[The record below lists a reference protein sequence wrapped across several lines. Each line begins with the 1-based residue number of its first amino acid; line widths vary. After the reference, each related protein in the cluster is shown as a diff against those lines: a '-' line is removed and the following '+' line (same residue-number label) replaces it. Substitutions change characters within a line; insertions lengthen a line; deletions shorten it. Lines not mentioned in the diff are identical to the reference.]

1 MSLTREEK
9 SKLRSTIFSHLDGIG
24 VAPTATVLHK
34 RGVLD
39 YVLKNERAEL
49 KELAATFKANEG
61 YLNVALRI
69 LCSQGWL
76 MQTISVDEKTVAY
89 SLTDKGRT
97 AIPQVQVY
105 REAVDFIPFAI
116 KMEDFI
122 HNGFD
127 DGAFFCLSNLFQN
140 HCKNWELN
148 FSKKA
153 KEREVQEQMLRHIE
167 GLIVG
172 PLIVSLGI
180 QGLFHKYFSIAPFEA
195 EEFTEHHEQLKAI
208 VDFFTYLGWFA
219 KKGSVYNF
227 TPAGLFFAR
236 RASAYGVTVSY
247 MPMFM
252 RLEDIMFGN
261 PNIFWERPAH
271 SPEIHVNR
279 AMNVWGSGGAHA
291 NYFKKVDEIIV
302 DIFNRPIQRQP
313 RGIIDVGCGN
323 GALLEHIFD
332 IIWTKTG
339 RGKMLDEYPLFIV
352 GADFN
357 EAALTATRH
366 TLNAADIW
374 AKVIWGDIG
383 DPAFLAGEMKE
394 KYEIDLG
401 DLLCVRSFLDHN
413 RIFREPEVV
422 PPPGSTST
430 GAFCFRGRRLPNSH
444 VEQNLAE
451 HFERWA
457 PYVGKFGLLV
467 IELHSIAPVLA
478 AANIGKTAVTA
489 YDATHG
495 YSDQYIL
502 ELKNFLQAAEKA
514 GLVPVPQFQT
524 RYPDSDLAT
533 VSINLLKA
541 KEYQ

>member
-1 MSLTREEK
+1 MSLTKKEK
-9 SKLRSTIFSHLDGIG
+9 SKFRGTIFNHLDGIG
-24 VAPTATVLHK
+24 VAPTATVLQK

-39 YVLKNERAEL
+39 FLLEKERAEL
-49 KELAATFKANEG
+49 PEITATFKANEG

-76 MQTISVDEKTVAY
+76 TQAISEDEKTVVF
-89 SLTDKGRT
+89 SLTDKGRM
-97 AIPQVQVY
+97 AIPHVHLY

-127 DGAFFCLSNLFQN
+127 DGSFYCLSNLFQK
-140 HCKNWELN
+140 HCNNWGLA
-148 FSKKA
+148 FSENEDEKV
-153 KEREVQEQMLRHIE
+153 VQDQMLRHIE

-208 VDFFTYLGWFA
+208 VDFFTHLGWFV

-227 TPAGLFFAR
+227 TSSGLFFAR

-252 RLEDIMFGN
+252 RLEEIMFGN

-279 AMNVWGSGGAHA
+279 AMNVWGSGGAHSS
-291 NYFKKVDEIIV
+291 YFKKVDEIIV
-302 DIFNRPIQRQP
+302 DIFNKPIHRQP
-313 RGIIDVGCGN
+313 RGIADIGCGN
-323 GALLEHIFD
+323 GALLEHVFEV
-332 IIWTKTG
+332 IWSKTE

-357 EAALTATRH
+357 DAALVATRH
-366 TLNAADIW
+366 TLNTAGIW

-383 DPAFLAGEMKE
+383 NPDFLAKEMKE

-413 RIFREPEVV
+413 RIYSEPKKT

-430 GAFCFRGRRLPNSH
+430 GAFCFRGKRLLNSH
-444 VEQNLAE
+444 VEQNLVE
-451 HFERWA
+451 HLENWA
-457 PYVGKFGLLV
+457 PYVRRFGLLV
-467 IELHSIAPVLA
+467 IELHSIDPHLA

-502 ELKNFLQAAEKA
+502 ELDNFLQAAEKA
-514 GLVPVPQFQT
+514 GLLPVP
-524 RYPDSDLAT
+524 A
-533 VSINLLKA
+533 
-541 KEYQ
+541 